1 MNGQKI
7 GYKRVSTIDQNTA
20 RQLDGV
26 PLDKLFEDKAS
37 GKDTNRPELQA
48 ALGYCREGDTLVV
61 HSMDRL
67 ARSLVDLRGMVTKLT
82 ERGVAVE
89 FVKENLRFNGDDSPM
104 AILLLSLLGA
114 VAEFERSLI
123 LERQR
128 EGIALAKVFAL
139 DHANEVHRG
148 LNAQYFGLFV
158 ADQAGLGAALAAPA
172 LLGCAGDD
180 LFNTLQVCGQLLA
193 AWMLLIFPSWLLL
206 AGLLQLGLRKRTGG
220 GKRLILRSNHSVLGF
235 HLLLQLIHH
244 RRDNRID
251 CCR

>member
-26 PLDKLFEDKAS
+26 SLDKLFEDKAS

-48 ALGYCREGDTLVV
+48 ALSYCREGDTLVV

-82 ERGVAVE
+82 GRGVAVE

-128 EGIALAKVFAL
+128 EGIALESVMPF
-139 DHANEVHRG
+139 EPRQG
-148 LNAQYFGLFV
+148 LMYM
-158 ADQAGLGAALAAPA
+158 AGL
-172 LLGCAGDD
+172 
-180 LFNTLQVCGQLLA
+180 V
-193 AWMLLIFPSWLLL
+193 
-206 AGLLQLGLRKRTGG
+206 GLLSSEG
-220 GKRLILRSNHSVLGF
+220 S
-235 HLLLQLIHH
+235 
-244 RRDNRID
+244 
-251 CCR
+251 